1 MRAAEET
8 SAEREPDR
16 VGSEACKDGC
26 VIGFLSKFRGG
37 DMTRCPE
44 RWRRRQ
50 CSIKN
55 ECASGPPRGPSACV
69 EVHRCPRLAQGARR
83 GPRVMALV
91 VALLALGAAQVTELH
106 LAAGEGNTT
115 SVLALIAAGAD
126 VKAKS
131 HTGETALMWAA
142 RMGHT
147 ETVEELLAAGA
158 DLNATSN
165 GWPEY
170 GMTALTAAARYGHT
184 ETALALIAAGADLE
198 GALIA
203 AASSGGVGDPRLE
216 TWSRCTGDQCTAT
229 ATALIAAGADLEAK
243 DRNGMTA
250 LHVAARNGHT
260 EVVTALIAAGAD
272 LDAKNDDGETAL
284 MWAASNGRTEVVTS
298 LIAAGADLDAT
309 NGDGESAWAIAS
321 VRCTDMGD
329 ESAWATA
336 EVAHRQSQCAEVV
349 GALST
354 AGALPGVGHLPRSKK
369 H

>member
-1 MRAAEET
+1 
-8 SAEREPDR
+8 
-16 VGSEACKDGC
+16 
-26 VIGFLSKFRGG
+26 
-37 DMTRCPE
+37 
-44 RWRRRQ
+44 
-50 CSIKN
+50 
-55 ECASGPPRGPSACV
+55 
-69 EVHRCPRLAQGARR
+69 
-83 GPRVMALV
+83 MALV

-142 RMGHT
+142 RGGHT
-147 ETVEELLAAGA
+147 GTVKELLAAGA

-165 GWPEY
+165 GWPKY
-170 GMTALTAAARYGHT
+170 GETALTAAARYGHT
-184 ETALALIAAGADLE
+184 ETATALIAAGADLE

-229 ATALIAAGADLEAK
+229 ATALLAAGADLE
-243 DRNGMTA
+243 
-250 LHVAARNGHT
+250 
-260 EVVTALIAAGAD
+260 
-272 LDAKNDDGETAL
+272 
-284 MWAASNGRTEVVTS
+284 
-298 LIAAGADLDAT
+298 AT